1 MDMGKDGYPPKMG
14 GSEVNE
20 KKQTRRRCSTDAP
33 RCPYVSEDVN
43 SIPCRALTIAF
54 GVCFALMALWEVI
67 SSWM

>member
-1 MDMGKDGYPPKMG
+1 MSGK
-14 GSEVNE
+14 ET
-20 KKQTRRRCSTDAP
+20 TRQRCNTGAP
-33 RCPYVSEDVN
+33 SCPYRSEDVN